1 MSICKVFTL
10 CGLICATLAAE
21 QNDSCSPHQN
31 SLADNSVRIP
41 VQVLEK
47 LKDIA
52 DKSKGLFELWRNA
65 MNLMKDELLKKEVR
79 ITSEHIHMKPS

>member
-10 CGLICATLAAE
+10 CALICATLAAK

-31 SLADNSVRIP
+31 SLVDNSVRIP

-47 LKDIA
+47 LKDIT
-52 DKSKGLFELWRNA
+52 DKSKRLIGLWTNA
-65 MNLMKDELLKKEVR
+65 YSLAKDEILKEEVR
-79 ITSEHIHMKPS
+79 ITSEHIHI

>member
-10 CGLICATLAAE
+10 CALICATLAVE

-31 SLADNSVRIP
+31 SLADYSVRIP

-47 LKDIA
+47 LKDIT
-52 DKSKGLFELWRNA
+52 DKSKGLYKLWNYA
-65 MNLMKDELLKKEVR
+65 KNLTKDELLKEEVR